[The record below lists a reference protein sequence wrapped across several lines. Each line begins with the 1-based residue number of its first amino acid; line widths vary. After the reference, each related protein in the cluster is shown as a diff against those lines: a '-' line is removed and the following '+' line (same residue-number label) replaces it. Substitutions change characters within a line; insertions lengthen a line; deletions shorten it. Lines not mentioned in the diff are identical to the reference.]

1 MKLIKSLTMFACAFA
16 FVATVAMA
24 EDSKPNKNPAG
35 LPTCCAKA
43 QKAGKECDHACCVA
57 AKKEGKI
64 CDKCPQP
71 AKHKAKKV
79 DAPAAPEAAK

>member
-24 EDSKPNKNPAG
+24 DDAKPNKNPAG
-35 LPTCCAKA
+35 SLPTCCRKAK
-43 QKAGKECDHACCVA
+43 KEGKECEHACCVA
-57 AKKEGKI
+57 AAKEGKV

-71 AKHKAKKV
+71 KKKEKKA
-79 DAPAAPEAAK
+79 DAPAADTSK